1 LRYGEVTATLRFGH
15 GKRLLDALPSLIEIF
30 RLGSYK
36 EHIPLTLLNLP
47 SRASSDLGLDRGA

>member
-47 SRASSDLGLDRGA
+47 IARL